1 MDEIYA
7 QALAR
12 FDDAYVRAKASTA
25 FDASAMSL
33 ATVDGDGRAALR
45 IVLLKGHDARG
56 FVFYTNF
63 DSRKGLELAAN
74 PHAALCF
81 YWQEMYEQVRVEG
94 ECVRVSDAEGDAYFA
109 SRERM
114 SQIGA
119 WASQQSQALASRA
132 TFERDIEQVEK
143 RFNGRDVPRPPNW
156 SGFRLVPRRIEFW
169 RGIEGR
175 LHERTAY
182 WLQQSAWHTGL
193 LYP

>member
-12 FDDAYVRAKASTA
+12 FDDAYVRAQAASA
-25 FDASAMSL
+25 FDASAMSV
-33 ATVDGDGRAALR
+33 ATVDGDGRPALR

-56 FVFYTNF
+56 FVFYTNY
-63 DSRKGLELAAN
+63 DSRKGQELAAN

-81 YWQEMYEQVRVEG
+81 YWQEMYEQIRIEG
-94 ECVRVSDAEGDAYFA
+94 ECVRVGEAEGDAYFA

-119 WASQQSQALASRA
+119 WASQQSQALDSRA

-143 RFNGRDVPRPPNW
+143 RFTGRDVPRPPHW
-156 SGFRLVPRRIEFW
+156 SGYRLVPRRIEFW
-169 RGIEGR
+169 RGLEGR

-182 WLQQSAWHTGL
+182 WLEQGAWHTGL